1 MPHARAISLLALSL
15 CASLSAQA
23 GELMDLWH
31 AALEHNAAYAATRS
45 QGEADAAKRD
55 EASALYRPEISL
67 GAGARYG
74 TFEQSTSGARF
85 AGPGFGSN
93 DGVSFDTRNADALGY
108 GWSLGVQHRLYSADR
123 NAAAR
128 QLTKQA
134 QIGGVATESAR
145 QALMLQVTQA
155 YFDLLAAAD
164 QVEALESLE
173 QATREARDSAQAR
186 FDAGDAPITDVHDA
200 EARLDLIQA
209 DLLVAR
215 NDVDVRRGRLADMT
229 GVSEVRLAR
238 PSNVADDPIGEP
250 AALAR
255 WQQRADEQNL
265 RVKQRQL
272 AIDVAAADVA
282 RLHAVVSPTLDVYAR
297 VEGDRLSG
305 SGYGGDAER
314 TSSDRVVGLALNVP
328 LWTGGR
334 RSAQSLQAVSLEQ
347 KARSELRAAA
357 QDVRRE
363 VREAWLTLGARRAQ
377 VAALETALRSAE
389 ARWDAQ
395 RTGYEVGD
403 RELVDVLDA
412 QQTLYAVRRDLA
424 RARYASHGARLA
436 LYASVGELDEARLR
450 EVDASLRYTWRQK

>member
-1 MPHARAISLLALSL
+1 
-15 CASLSAQA
+15 
-23 GELMDLWH
+23 
-31 AALEHNAAYAATRS
+31 
-45 QGEADAAKRD
+45 
-55 EASALYRPEISL
+55 
-67 GAGARYG
+67 
-74 TFEQSTSGARF
+74 
-85 AGPGFGSN
+85 
-93 DGVSFDTRNADALGY
+93 
-108 GWSLGVQHRLYSADR
+108 
-123 NAAAR
+123 
-128 QLTKQA
+128 
-134 QIGGVATESAR
+134 
-145 QALMLQVTQA
+145 MLQVTQA

-173 QATREARDSAQAR
+173 QATREARDRAQAR

-200 EARLDLIQA
+200 EARLDLIEA

-238 PSNVADDPIGEP
+238 PANVADDPIGEP

-272 AIDVAAADVA
+272 AIDLAAADVA
-282 RLHAVVSPTLDVYAR
+282 RLHAAVSPTLDVYAR

-328 LWTGGR
+328 FWTGGR
-334 RSAQSLQAVSLEQ
+334 RSAQSQQAVSLEQ

-363 VREAWLTLGARRAQ
+363 VREAWLTLGARRGQ

-424 RARYASHGARLA
+424 RARYASHSARLA

-450 EVDASLRYTWRQK
+450 EVDASLR